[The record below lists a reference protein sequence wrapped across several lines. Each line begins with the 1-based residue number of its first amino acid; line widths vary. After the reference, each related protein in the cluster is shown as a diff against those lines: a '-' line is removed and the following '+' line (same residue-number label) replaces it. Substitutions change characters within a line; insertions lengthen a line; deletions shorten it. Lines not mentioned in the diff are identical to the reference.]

1 MCGPSHIW
9 PAAIGTRAFFRQSVW
24 RELNAK
30 PGQMRSEDVDTDPNS
45 SGSEGGDRQESK
57 KTRPSL
63 PARTS
68 FFLRFVSESIIA
80 VADIHRAVGAPFPA
94 AVVSEEMAMVVMT
107 PPKKAVAKMPAAD
120 PVAVAAM
127 PAVTMT
133 ACESLA
139 GDGQR
144 SGGQRQSRNRGAND
158 CLELRHGL
166 LLLGRASIALR

>member
-30 PGQMRSEDVDTDPNS
+30 PGQMRSEDAAFGVKIGAQAHSGTRRFKDPRILIRIRQ
-45 SGSEGGDRQESK
+45 DRKAVIVRNRK
-57 KTRPSL
+57 KLARASRPGRAS
-63 PARTS
+63 
-68 FFLRFVSESIIA
+68 FLRFVSESIIA
-80 VADIHRAVGAPFPA
+80 VADIHWAVGAPFPA
-94 AVVSEEMAMVVMT
+94 AVISEEMAMMVVIT
-107 PPKKAVAKMPAAD
+107 TAKKAVAKMTAAD
-120 PVAVAAM
+120 PVAAM

-144 SGGQRQSRNRGAND
+144 SGGQRQSRNR
-158 CLELRHGL
+158 
-166 LLLGRASIALR
+166 